1 MVWIILAIGALLV
14 LAIAYAAVSR
24 VSTELE
30 GTMSPALL
38 EIADAV
44 EVVSE
49 AVPFE
54 VAAAVSH
61 DDVETVITWVLRWF
75 DEIGLSSDFG
85 EELGGYWVEE
95 QDTVVIEEVT
105 AADFAV
111 ARAVTER
118 SDLDAVHVTV
128 IVDEFLGYL
137 RDIGAVGGEA
147 T

>member
-1 MVWIILAIGALLV
+1 MAWIILGVGALAV

-38 EIADAV
+38 EVADAV

-75 DEIGLSSDFG
+75 DELGLSSDFG
-85 EELGGYWVEE
+85 EELGGYWVEH
-95 QDTVVIEEVT
+95 DTVVVEEVT

-111 ARAVTER
+111 ARAVSKR
-118 SDLDAVHVTV
+118 PDLDAVHVTV
-128 IVDEFLGYL
+128 IVDEFLVYL
-137 RDIGAVGGEA
+137 RDIGAVGDEA